1 MSDTTERV
9 TQLKTLLT
17 ADTFV
22 ARFLRDIEERKVEPL
37 IGGEALNI
45 VASDKDKDKMDIT
58 EIIRRFET

>member
-1 MSDTTERV
+1 VSDTTERV

>member
-9 TQLKTLLT
+9 TQLKTSLT

>member
-1 MSDTTERV
+1 VSDTTERV
-9 TQLKTLLT
+9 TQLKTSLT